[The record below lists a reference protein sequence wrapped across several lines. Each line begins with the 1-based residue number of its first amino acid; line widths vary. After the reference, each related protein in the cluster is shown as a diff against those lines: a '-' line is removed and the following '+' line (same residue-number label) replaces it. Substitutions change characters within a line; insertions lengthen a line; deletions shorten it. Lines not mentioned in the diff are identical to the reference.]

1 MRMRT
6 LIVGVAVVAML
17 GIGAAPALAA
27 PIGARGV
34 VTTVAHCDKGLGDVN
49 VVIVTNGHGATW
61 SPAISTD
68 QHLLLVP
75 YDFHIVVSFNGAV
88 LEISNSVKPAPHS
101 GRLAECTFLLT
112 EPLPSGDV
120 YTLDF
125 TVQVSYTPV
134 H

>member
-27 PIGARGV
+27 PIRATGA
-34 VTTVAHCDKGLGDVN
+34 VTLTANCDSGLGAVN
-49 VVIVTNGHGATW
+49 VVVAGNGKDVW

-68 QHLLLVP
+68 QHLVLVP
-75 YDFHIVVSFNGAV
+75 YNFHIVMKINDYPAGTSD
-88 LEISNSVKPAPHS
+88 SVKPAPHS
-101 GRLAECTFLLT
+101 GRLATCTFGFT

-120 YTLDF
+120 LTLDF